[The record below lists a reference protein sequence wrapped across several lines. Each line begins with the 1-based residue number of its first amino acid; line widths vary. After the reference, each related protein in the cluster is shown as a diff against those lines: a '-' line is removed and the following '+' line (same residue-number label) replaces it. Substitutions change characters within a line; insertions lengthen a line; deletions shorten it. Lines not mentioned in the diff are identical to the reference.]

1 MSESS
6 TNINELPI
14 DPAVSNS
21 SNNIVLETNEKP
33 SIADNVLNA
42 ANAGLTSLPSRDIPN
57 STTQHSHDISTTPN
71 YIPESDKK
79 DYIENYNNEEGYE
92 NNVKRERVA
101 KSNLDILF
109 DEFHISA
116 LIGLLYFLF
125 QLPIFKSTMHKL
137 FGFLFKKDG
146 NYNLGG
152 YISVSVLFGLSF
164 YASQRIIEHFSI

>member
-57 STTQHSHDISTTPN
+57 TTTQHSHDISTTPN

-79 DYIENYNNEEGYE
+79 DYIENYNNEEEYE
-92 NNVKRERVA
+92 NNVKREKVV

-152 YISVSVLFGLSF
+152 YISVSILFGLSF
-164 YASQRIIEHFSI
+164 YASQRLIEHFSI

>member
-6 TNINELPI
+6 TNINELPV
-14 DPAVSNS
+14 DPSISGSTANV
-21 SNNIVLETNEKP
+21 VLETKEKT

-42 ANAGLTSLPSRDIPN
+42 ANAGLTSLPARDIPN
-57 STTQHSHDISTTPN
+57 TTTQHSHDISTTPN
-71 YIPESDKK
+71 YVPESDKQN
-79 DYIENYNNEEGYE
+79 YIENYKNEEGYE
-92 NNVKRERVA
+92 NNVKRERDV

-109 DEFHISA
+109 DEFHLSA

-164 YASQRIIEHFSI
+164 YASQRVIEHFSI

>member
-1 MSESS
+1 MSESA
-6 TNINELPI
+6 TNINDLPI
-14 DPAVSNS
+14 DPAISNS
-21 SNNIVLETNEKP
+21 SNNIVLETKEKA
-33 SIADNVLNA
+33 SIADTVLNA
-42 ANAGLTSLPSRDIPN
+42 ANAGLTTLPARDIPN
-57 STTQHSHDISTTPN
+57 TTTQHSHDISTTPN
-71 YIPESDKK
+71 YVPESQEKN
-79 DYIENYNNEEGYE
+79 YIENYKNEKGYE
-92 NNVKRERVA
+92 NNVQREKII

-109 DEFHISA
+109 DEFHLSA

-164 YASQRIIEHFSI
+164 YASQRVIEHFSI